1 MTHRR
6 GRGAGGPGED
16 GGCGDAVVPAQDGPG
31 RAADQ
36 GARHVVAAGVQA
48 GGPCGAVAGAAHV
61 AQAISAFQ
69 LTTAAGK
76 GKAVAASTQLLAEAH
91 E

>member
-1 MTHRR
+1 MTHR
-6 GRGAGGPGED
+6 GSCSAGCPGED
-16 GGCGDAVVPAQDGPG
+16 GGGGDAVVPAQHGPG
-31 RAADQ
+31 GTADQ
-36 GARHVVAAGVQA
+36 GAGHVVRGGVNTA
-48 GGPCGAVAGAAHV
+48 VPRGVVAGAAHV